1 MQPDRDG
8 IRVLHVDDDRDF
20 AELTAAVLERDH
32 DPFTVET
39 AASAADAM
47 ERLSG
52 AGFDCVV
59 SDYDM
64 PGEDG
69 IAFLGTVRAEFPD
82 LPFILFTGKG
92 SEQVAS
98 EAISAGVTDYLQ
110 KGTGSEQYELLA
122 NRITTAVGQY
132 RAERELERQSALFEK
147 AQDIAGVG
155 AWEYE
160 PGTDRPP
167 YVTDEALRIHG
178 LDPGEE
184 ISLGDSLECVHDDD
198 VAAVE
203 AALARTLT
211 EGDPF
216 DLEVRLVGADGDRRW
231 VRGRGEPTVSDGDIV
246 RLRGTLS
253 DITERKERERRLER
267 QNKRL
272 EELAHVISH
281 DIRTPLQLAMG
292 HLDIAERTGEAE
304 AFERVREAHER
315 IETLTG
321 DILTLARQ
329 GLHIGSTETVALDR
343 IARAAHET
351 VDHPA
356 LELRTVGDLT
366 TEGDP
371 DRLRQLFENLF
382 RNSVEHGSTGSR
394 TESDDAV
401 EHGLAGSGPDS
412 DGTTAHRPPGRR
424 PATGTADH
432 GRESIT
438 VSVGSIEPFPTSTR
452 ETGEHSFGFYV
463 SDDGPGIPEDERET
477 VFDPGYSTANG
488 GTGFG
493 LAIVERIV
501 EAHGWQISVTESHQG
516 GARFEIVG

>member
-1 MQPDRDG
+1 MQRARDV
-8 IRVLHVDDDRDF
+8 IRVLHVDDDREF
-20 AELTAAVLERDH
+20 AELTGATLERTH
-32 DPFTVET
+32 DSFTVET
-39 AASAADAM
+39 AGSAAEAM
-47 ERLSG
+47 ERLSE
-52 AGFDCVV
+52 AEFDCVV

-64 PGEDG
+64 PGQDG
-69 IAFLGTVRAEFPD
+69 IAFLDAVRAEAPD

-110 KGTGSEQYELLA
+110 KEAESEQYELLA
-122 NRITTAVGQY
+122 NRIRTAVGQY

-160 PGTDRPP
+160 PGSDRPL
-167 YVTDEALRIHG
+167 YITDEVLHIHG
-178 LDPGEE
+178 LSPGDDL
-184 ISLGDSLECVHDDD
+184 SLEDSLEYVHEED
-198 VAAVE
+198 VERVE
-203 AALARTLT
+203 TALSRAIEER
-211 EGDPF
+211 EPF
-216 DLEVRLVGADGDRRW
+216 DLEVRLAGADGDRRW
-231 VRGRGEPTVSDGDIV
+231 VRWRGEPTAEDGDTV

-267 QNKRL
+267 QNQRL

-292 HLDIAERTGEAE
+292 HLDIAERTGDAE
-304 AFERVREAHER
+304 SFETVREAHER
-315 IETLTG
+315 MEALTG
-321 DILTLARQ
+321 DILSLARQ
-329 GLHIGSTETVALDR
+329 GLDIGSMETVALDR
-343 IARAAHET
+343 IAREAHGT
-351 VDHPA
+351 IDHPA

-371 DRLRQLFENLF
+371 DRIRQLFENLLQ
-382 RNSVEHGSTGSR
+382 N
-394 TESDDAV
+394 AV
-401 EHGLAGSGPDS
+401 EHGLESGRPGTDDAVMHGDPGS
-412 DGTTAHRPPGRR
+412 R
-424 PATGTADH
+424 PATDADSPDS
-432 GRESIT
+432 GNGSIT

-452 ETGEHSFGFYV
+452 ETSEHSFGFYV
-463 SDDGPGIPEDERET
+463 SDDGPGIPEDDREA
-477 VFDPGYSTANG
+477 VFDPGYSTAED

-501 EAHGWQISVTESHQG
+501 EAHGWQISVTEGHQG